1 VIEMN
6 RRAALL
12 ILAPISLSFASL
24 FMGRYFIA
32 PDHVFMIL
40 LDGVLP
46 NPSMPS
52 YYSSLE
58 QNVIASIRLPRIVL
72 ALLVGAGLSI
82 SGAVFQGLFRNPLV
96 SPDILGVAGGAGF
109 GAALAVIFTTSS
121 VIIQLSALA
130 FGMVAVYMSYMIG
143 RERGETSILTL
154 VLSGII
160 IGAVFSALISL
171 VKYVA
176 DPFEKLPTIV
186 FWLMGSFASCTIGTV
201 LFALPGIVIGM
212 LVLLSVRWRIN
223 VLSMGDVQARLLGV
237 NTERLKV
244 AVITAATVVV
254 AVSVSVS
261 GIIGWIGLIVP
272 HMGRMLVGSDHKA
285 LLPASLSIGAC
296 LLLVVDDLARTLT
309 TADLPLG
316 VLTAFVGAPFFVY
329 LLRRGR
335 KMGWMGT

>member
-1 VIEMN
+1 MN

-12 ILAPISLSFASL
+12 TLAPMSIFFASL
-24 FMGRYFIA
+24 FIGRYYIA
-32 PDHVFMIL
+32 PNHVFMIL

-46 NPSMPS
+46 SPSVASHFSP
-52 YYSSLE
+52 LE
-58 QNVIASIRLPRIVL
+58 QTVITNIRLPRIIL
-72 ALLVGAGLSI
+72 AILVGAGLSI
-82 SGAVFQGLFRNPLV
+82 SGSVFQGLFRNPLV

-109 GAALAVIFTTSS
+109 GAALAVIFTASS

-130 FGMVAVYMSYMIG
+130 FGMVAVYMSYLIG
-143 RERGETSILTL
+143 RERGQTSILTL
-154 VLSGII
+154 VLSGMI
-160 IGAVFSALISL
+160 IGAIFSALISL
-171 VKYVA
+171 LKYIA

-201 LFALPGIVIGM
+201 LFAFPGIIIGM
-212 LVLLSVRWRIN
+212 LVLLSLRWRIN

-237 NTERLKV
+237 NTERLKIV
-244 AVITAATVVV
+244 VITAATMIVG
-254 AVSVSVS
+254 VSVSVS

-309 TADLPLG
+309 TSDLPLG

>member
-1 VIEMN
+1 
-6 RRAALL
+6 
-12 ILAPISLSFASL
+12 
-24 FMGRYFIA
+24 
-32 PDHVFMIL
+32 
-40 LDGVLP
+40 
-46 NPSMPS
+46 
-52 YYSSLE
+52 
-58 QNVIASIRLPRIVL
+58 
-72 ALLVGAGLSI
+72 
-82 SGAVFQGLFRNPLV
+82 
-96 SPDILGVAGGAGF
+96 
-109 GAALAVIFTTSS
+109 
-121 VIIQLSALA
+121 
-130 FGMVAVYMSYMIG
+130 
-143 RERGETSILTL
+143 
-154 VLSGII
+154 
-160 IGAVFSALISL
+160 LISL